1 MGRHQLSDPH
11 SWFIFIQMKK
21 RTNYLTFCLLS
32 TLLFSCGDEPKE
44 SRIETAEIEFKK
56 EGELYLLKSGDSI
69 QKLDIEIAEN
79 QYEHETGLMYRQ
91 SMKETLGML
100 FIYPEEA
107 LRSFYMKNTYIPLDI
122 IYYGK
127 DSSVVSFKE
136 NAQPLDETSLPSE
149 KPAKF
154 ILELNAGKVKEWNI
168 EVGDEIGF
176 KRLD

>member
-1 MGRHQLSDPH
+1 
-11 SWFIFIQMKK
+11 MKK
-21 RTNYLTFCLLS
+21 RTNYITFCLLS
-32 TLLFSCGDEPKE
+32 TLLISCGDDPKA
-44 SRIETAEIEFKK
+44 SKIETSEIEFKK

-69 QKLDIEIAEN
+69 KKLDIEIAEN

-91 SMKETLGML
+91 SMQETQGML

-122 IYYGK
+122 IFYSK
-127 DSSVVSFKE
+127 DSSVVSFQE
-136 NAQPLDETSLPSE
+136 NARALDETSLPSN

-168 EVGDEIGF
+168 EVGDKIDF

>member
-1 MGRHQLSDPH
+1 
-11 SWFIFIQMKK
+11 MKK
-21 RTNYLTFCLLS
+21 RTNYLTFFLLS

-44 SRIETAEIEFKK
+44 SKIETSEIEFKK
-56 EGELYLLKSGDSI
+56 EGELYLLKSSDSI
-69 QKLDIEIAEN
+69 KKIDIEIADN

-91 SMKETLGML
+91 SMKEAQGML

-122 IYYGK
+122 IFYSK
-127 DSSVVSFKE
+127 DSSVVSFTE
-136 NAQPLDETSLPSE
+136 NAQPLDETSLPSD

-168 EVGDEIGF
+168 EVGDKIDF

>member
-1 MGRHQLSDPH
+1 
-11 SWFIFIQMKK
+11 MKK
-21 RTNYLTFCLLS
+21 RTNYLTFYLLS
-32 TLLFSCGDEPKE
+32 TLLFSCGDQPKA
-44 SRIETAEIEFKK
+44 SKIETSEIEFKK

-69 QKLDIEIAEN
+69 KKLDIEIAEN
-79 QYEHETGLMYRQ
+79 QYERETGLMYRQ
-91 SMKETLGML
+91 SMEETQGML

-122 IYYGK
+122 IFYSK

-136 NAQPLDETSLPSE
+136 NAQPLDETSLPSN

-168 EVGDEIGF
+168 EVGDKIDF

>member
-1 MGRHQLSDPH
+1 
-11 SWFIFIQMKK
+11 
-21 RTNYLTFCLLS
+21 
-32 TLLFSCGDEPKE
+32 LLFSCGDEPKA
-44 SRIETAEIEFKK
+44 SKIETSEIEFKK

-69 QKLDIEIAEN
+69 KKLDIEIAEN
-79 QYEHETGLMYRQ
+79 QYERETGLMYRQ
-91 SMKETLGML
+91 SMEETQGML

-122 IYYGK
+122 IFYSK
-127 DSSVVSFKE
+127 DSSVVSFQE
-136 NAQPLDETSLPSE
+136 NAQPLDETSLPSN

-168 EVGDEIGF
+168 EVGDKIDF

>member
-1 MGRHQLSDPH
+1 
-11 SWFIFIQMKK
+11 MKK
-21 RTNYLTFCLLS
+21 RTNYLTFYLLS
-32 TLLFSCGDEPKE
+32 TLLFSCDDEPKA
-44 SRIETAEIEFKK
+44 SKIETSEIEFKK

-69 QKLDIEIAEN
+69 KKLDIEIAEN

-91 SMKETLGML
+91 SMQETQGML

-122 IYYGK
+122 IFYSK

-136 NAQPLDETSLPSE
+136 NARALDETSLPSN

-168 EVGDEIGF
+168 EVGDKIDF